1 MRDGFPPPIGAI
13 REIPRQETDKAG
25 CAQMQPP
32 IMPRDDLAALNVAY
46 RRIPV
51 MTVGRDVLLDTRL
64 ILQVL
69 ERRFPDGA
77 LGGEYGPEQRAI
89 RRLLER
95 WTADAGVFQRAVQL
109 IPTSLPNMR
118 DPAFV
123 KDRSEMGGQQW
134 SRDKIDRARPEAMVH
149 VRDAFELLESTVLS
163 DGRKWIFGT
172 EKPGLADIEGE

>member
-1 MRDGFPPPIGAI
+1 
-13 REIPRQETDKAG
+13 
-25 CAQMQPP
+25 MQPP

-51 MTVGRDVLLDTRL
+51 LTLGRDVLLDTRL

-77 LGGEYGPEQRAI
+77 LGDATYGPEQRAV

-118 DPAFV
+118 DPAFI

-134 SRDKIDRARPEAMVH
+134 SRERIDRARPEAMVH
-149 VRDAFELLESTVLS
+149 VRDAFELLESTLLS
-163 DGRKWIFGT
+163 DGRHWIFGT
-172 EKPGLADIEGE
+172 DGPGLADIEGEWGRGAVGHG

>member
-1 MRDGFPPPIGAI
+1 
-13 REIPRQETDKAG
+13 
-25 CAQMQPP
+25 MQPP

-51 MTVGRDVLLDTRL
+51 LTLGRDVILDTRL

-77 LGGEYGPEQRAI
+77 LGDPTYTAEQRAV

-95 WTADAGVFQRAVQL
+95 WTGDAGVFQRAVQL
-109 IPTSLPNMR
+109 IPTSLPNMQ

-123 KDRSEMGGQQW
+123 KDRSSMGGQPW
-134 SRDKIDRARPEAMVH
+134 SKERIDRARPEAMVH
-149 VRDAFELLESTVLS
+149 VRDAFELLESTLLA
-163 DGRKWIFGT
+163 DGRAWLFGT
-172 EKPGLADIEGE
+172 DAPGLADIEGEWGLVGRARRGADVV